1 MARTISCDAFSW
13 FLLLS
18 VGLVLIAARL
28 TRGYGRP
35 PNSVIERIG
44 NGLRSSAASGGN
56 GCLPTG
62 FIERG
67 VGRLTETGPGCGR
80 QGGRESGI
88 PGLEEYARQFEEAIE
103 KIRLRQQR
111 FRRQRGR

>member
-1 MARTISCDAFSW
+1 MEKTISCDAFTC

-18 VGLVLIAARL
+18 VGLVLVAARL
-28 TRGYGRP
+28 TRGNGRP
-35 PNSVIERIG
+35 PNGAIERIG
-44 NGLRSSAASGGN
+44 NGLRSSATSGGN
-56 GCLPTG
+56 GCFPTG

-80 QGGRESGI
+80 QGVRESGI